1 MITLFTTPSCTSCR
15 KAKKWLTEHEISY
28 EERNIFHESL
38 TKDEVMQ
45 ILQLTE
51 EGVEEIISQR
61 SQVYQRLDLDL
72 DNMQLDELITLLQE
86 NPTLIRRPIMMD
98 DRRLQIGYNE
108 DDIRVFLSRK
118 VRKFEMRQAMMVTS
132 IF

>member
-15 KAKKWLTEHEISY
+15 KAKSWLTEHEIPFV
-28 EERNIFHESL
+28 ERNIFHETL
-38 TKDEVMQ
+38 TKEEVLK

-61 SQVYQRLDLDL
+61 SQVYQKLDIDV
-72 DNMQLDELITLLQE
+72 DNMQLDELITLFQE
-86 NPTLIRRPIMMD
+86 NPTLIRRPIMID

-108 DDIRVFLSRK
+108 DDIRVFLPRA
-118 VRKFEMRQAMMVTS
+118 VRKIEMRHAMLAS
-132 IF
+132 SPI

>member
-15 KAKKWLTEHEISY
+15 KAKKWLTDHEIPY
-28 EERNIFHESL
+28 KERNIFHEAL
-38 TKDEVMQ
+38 TKAEVMQ

-61 SQVYQRLDLDL
+61 SQVYQKLDIDL
-72 DNMQLDELITLLQE
+72 DNMQLDELITLFQE
-86 NPTLIRRPIMMD
+86 NPTLMRRPIMMD

-108 DDIRVFLSRK
+108 DDIRVFLPRE
-118 VRKFEMRQAMMVTS
+118 VRKFEMRQARMALP
-132 IF
+132 IL